1 MDIVPDKNQDDVIM
15 ILHEHDYD
23 VSKTIEYLL
32 DGGDMIQEWTTIGK
46 QAKKQANSP
55 NQNFDDSKKGQKFG
69 DRIHKPN
76 SHLNGDRKEGQRVRG
91 DKQNN
96 RKFDKIDR
104 YTKYENENLE
114 DKLATMDLEDDQ
126 KNLSNQNFL
135 FFYEFLL

>member
-1 MDIVPDKNQDDVIM
+1 MDIVPNKNQDDVIM

-46 QAKKQANSP
+46 QAKKQATSP
-55 NQNFDDSKKGQKFG
+55 NQNFDDSSKSQKFG
-69 DRIHKPN
+69 NRQHKPN
-76 SHLNGDRKEGQRVRG
+76 SHLNGDRKEGQRARG
-91 DKQNN
+91 DKHNN

-104 YTKYENENLE
+104 YTKYENGNENLQ

-126 KNLSNQNFL
+126 KNHSNHRVFIL
-135 FFYEFLL
+135 